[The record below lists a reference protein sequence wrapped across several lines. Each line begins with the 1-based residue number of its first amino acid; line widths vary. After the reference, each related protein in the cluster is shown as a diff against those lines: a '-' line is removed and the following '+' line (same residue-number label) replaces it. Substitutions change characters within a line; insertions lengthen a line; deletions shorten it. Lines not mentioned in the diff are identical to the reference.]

1 MAQNRRGGGFRPPEI
16 RGTLGTLLRTTL
28 QQAGVV
34 RDVLERGAREGRSRL
49 DEARAGRRR
58 QEALAELGEIVLE
71 LIRRG
76 EIDLEELPEAR
87 AIVRDLED
95 LDADGE
101 YDRGDRGERE
111 RARDDRGDRNELS
124 AAIRGEAKR
133 GGARSRGD
141 ADGTVSSRSWSPP
154 RQSSAGQKVWR
165 PPDEP
170 AEEAAAEPPP
180 RSARSAMPPHPH
192 RKGGIT
198 FDDDEDLADYMHPDD
213 VPPKEPPD
221 GDR

>member
-34 RDVLERGAREGRSRL
+34 RDVLERGAREGRVRL

-58 QEALAELGEIVLE
+58 QDALAELGEIVLE

-76 EIDLEELPEAR
+76 EIDLDELPEAR

-95 LDADGE
+95 IDAEGDHGRE
-101 YDRGDRGERE
+101 DRDESEHHRRGDR
-111 RARDDRGDRNELS
+111 DELS
-124 AAIRGEAKR
+124 AALR
-133 GGARSRGD
+133 GGARGGGRSRGD
-141 ADGTVSSRSWSPP
+141 ADGTVSSKSWTPP
-154 RQSSAGQKVWR
+154 RSAASQKVWR

-170 AEEAAAEPPP
+170 SSEDQDQPPARP
-180 RSARSAMPPHPH
+180 ARSPMPPHPH

-198 FDDDEDLADYMHPDD
+198 FDDDDLAEYMHPDD
-213 VPPKEPPD
+213 VPSKEPPD
-221 GDR
+221 GDA